1 MSKKKTGWSI
11 VLVTMLTMLLAA
23 CGDNATPVPA
33 ATTTAAGSSTTAAGS
48 ATTAAAT
55 TTGAA
60 TGKRGGDLKIAVAA
74 LPAQIDPVVSTL
86 GTQWLIATQV
96 CESLFATDDSFA
108 AKPMLADSFNYDAS
122 VPSFTVK
129 LRTGVKFQD
138 GSIMNADDVVASL
151 QRYAGSAGTGAILK
165 SLVKDIKATDQN
177 TVVLTLTQ
185 QTGIIPALLTF
196 TPAVIMSKKSI
207 NGANS
212 STPVANPVCTGP
224 YKVTDFKPDQQAV
237 LSRFDDYTSRTDP
250 TNGQTGAKTAPADR
264 IILLPQ
270 GEASVRRDSLQT
282 GSVDIATGLP
292 FDYYDSM
299 KSNSNVNLLLVK
311 DYQSLTMVLNTKAG
325 PTANVKLRQA
335 IYYALDMD
343 PIMQAAIGN
352 PDFYSLNG
360 SWYPLPTSIWFSKSG
375 VENFG
380 KSNPDKVKQLLSE
393 AGYKGETLRWLTSKD
408 NFNEWYLPAQTVQQQ
423 LEKYGIKVDLQ
434 LMPAAT
440 VAQKRT
446 DPANFEI
453 FSSFLPAY
461 PDPTLIP
468 YLQSTFPGF
477 WANPQKEDLV
487 KKLQTTS
494 DQSQRVEIWN
504 QLHALIYQEIPYIKF
519 GTEAIFFASNKN
531 VTGVDTS
538 PANLSAFYNV
548 SPGK

>member
-1 MSKKKTGWSI
+1 
-11 VLVTMLTMLLAA
+11 MLLAA
-23 CGDNATPVPA
+23 CGDSATATPPA
-33 ATTTAAGSSTTAAGS
+33 ATTAAAGSTPAAGAATTAAAGSTTAAGA
-48 ATTAAAT
+48 ATTASAV
-55 TTGAA
+55 
-60 TGKRGGDLKIAVAA
+60 KRGGDLKIAVSA
-74 LPAQIDPVVSTL
+74 LPAQVDPVVSTL

-96 CESLFATDDSFA
+96 CEGLFATDDNYA
-108 AKPMLADSFNYDAS
+108 PQPMLAESSSYD
-122 VPSFTVK
+122 PNGPTFTVK

-138 GSIMNADDVVASL
+138 GSTMTADDVVASL

-165 SLVKDIKATDQN
+165 GLVKEIKATDAS
-177 TVVLTLTQ
+177 TVVMSLNQ
-185 QTGIIPALLTF
+185 QTGIIPALLTL
-196 TPAVIMSKKSI
+196 TPAVIMSKASI

-224 YKVTDFKPDQQAV
+224 YKVTDYKPDQQAV
-237 LSRFDDYTSRTDP
+237 LTRFENYTSRTDP
-250 TNGQTGAKTAPADR
+250 TNGAAGAKPAPADR
-264 IILLPQ
+264 IIIVPQ
-270 GEASVRRDSLQT
+270 SESSVRRDSLLT

-292 FDYYDSM
+292 FDFYDALN
-299 KSNSNVNLLLVK
+299 SNSAVK
-311 DYQSLTMVLNTKAG
+311 PVIIKDNQSLTMVFNTKQG

-352 PDFYSLNG
+352 PNFYSIDP
-360 SWYPLPTSIWFSKSG
+360 SWYPFPNAIWHSTSG
-375 VENFG
+375 ADNFG
-380 KSNPDKVKQLLSE
+380 KSNPDKVKQLLADS
-393 AGYKGETLRWLTSKD
+393 GYKGETLRWLTSKD

-423 LEKYGIKVDLQ
+423 LDKYGIKVDLQ

-477 WANPQKEDLV
+477 WTNSTKDDLV

-504 QLHALIYQEIPYIKF
+504 QLHALLYQEFPYIKF
-519 GTEAIFFASNKN
+519 GTEAAFSAVGKN
-531 VTGVDTS
+531 VMGYSTS
-538 PANLSAFYNV
+538 PANASVFYNI